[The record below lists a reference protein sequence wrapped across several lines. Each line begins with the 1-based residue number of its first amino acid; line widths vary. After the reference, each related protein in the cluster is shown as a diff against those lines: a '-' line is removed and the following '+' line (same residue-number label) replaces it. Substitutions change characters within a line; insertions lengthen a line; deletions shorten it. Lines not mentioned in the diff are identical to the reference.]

1 VTHPRDVRAEL
12 LPMLA
17 LLSRAGAD
25 PGDLLRAQ
33 RRQFVPV
40 AAGLAAQLRT
50 ATGFDQALVQWRH
63 ESVGATLRFLDALLA
78 ATPAPRAETA
88 PAAAAR

>member
-1 VTHPRDVRAEL
+1 V
-12 LPMLA
+12 
-17 LLSRAGAD
+17 SRAGVD

-33 RRQFVPV
+33 RRQFVLV
-40 AAGLAAQLRT
+40 AAGLAAQLRI

-63 ESVGATLRFLDALLA
+63 ESVSATLRFLDALLA
-78 ATPAPRAETA
+78 AASAPRAETA